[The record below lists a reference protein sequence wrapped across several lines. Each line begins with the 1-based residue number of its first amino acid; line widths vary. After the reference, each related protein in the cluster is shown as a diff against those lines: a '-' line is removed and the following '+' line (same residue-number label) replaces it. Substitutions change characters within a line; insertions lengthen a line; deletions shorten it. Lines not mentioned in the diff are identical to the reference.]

1 MKALLLKDW
10 YVVRKIVLLYLVMIL
25 LFQAIPGTG
34 IVFLV
39 LYPALI
45 PASAFAYDD
54 RSRWGE
60 LAAMLPYSDW
70 EIVLSRYV
78 LGWICIAGFSVL
90 GMAFRVLI
98 ARFLP
103 FIVLTGGTL
112 ADHAS
117 VMVLLSASVL
127 ILNLSMPIYF
137 RFDAEKSRVIRLI
150 VLAAVCGAIGAGYT
164 ILGMVSWQAVEK
176 RFDWAYGM
184 NFLLPLASVLLT
196 AVSVP
201 LSIWAYRARKK

>member
-10 YVVRKIVLLYLVMIL
+10 YVVRKVVLLYLVMIL
-25 LFQAIPGTG
+25 LFQALPGTG

-70 EIVLSRYV
+70 EIVVSRYV
-78 LGWICIAGFSVL
+78 LGWICIAGFAAL

-103 FIVLTGGTL
+103 YIVLSGGTL
-112 ADHAS
+112 ADPAS

-150 VLAAVCGAIGAGYT
+150 VLAAVCGSIGAGYT
-164 ILGMVSWQAVEK
+164 IIGMVSWQAVEG

-184 NFLLPLASVLLT
+184 NLLLPLAAVLLT

-201 LSIWAYRARKK
+201 VSIWAYRARKK